1 MKQNWALH
9 AYLKSRN
16 DLKLLVFSNQ
26 TIICAE
32 NQIEN
37 DKSYI
42 SLDNLHNTQLYYIIA
57 RARLKSWHQMGLHN
71 PLSLSYDDHSI
82 SASLCTC
89 NWIIFISFFSCV
101 NLPFSSVQ
109 LELLLLFLCHYCPQ
123 QKLGPKTNKHKNN
136 CCQKLNSTGM
146 LTCHNF

>member
-1 MKQNWALH
+1 MSPTCIFEKSEWFEATCIQQSDNNMRRKPNWKWQVIH
-9 AYLKSRN
+9 
-16 DLKLLVFSNQ
+16 FTWQ
-26 TIICAE
+26 F
-32 NQIEN
+32 
-37 DKSYI
+37 
-42 SLDNLHNTQLYYIIA
+42 TQYYIIA
-57 RARLKSWHQMGLHN
+57 RARLKSWHQVGLQN

-109 LELLLLFLCHYCPQ
+109 LELLLLSLCHYCPQ
-123 QKLGPKTNKHKNN
+123 QKLGPKTNNHKYN

-146 LTCHNF
+146 LICHNF

>member
-32 NQIEN
+32 KQIKNE
-37 DKSYI
+37 KSYI
-42 SLDNLHNTQLYYIIA
+42 SLDNLHNTTSA
-57 RARLKSWHQMGLHN
+57 RARLKSWHQVGLQN
-71 PLSLSYDDHSI
+71 PLSLLSYDDHSI

-109 LELLLLFLCHYCPQ
+109 LELLLLSLCHYCPQ
-123 QKLGPKTNKHKNN
+123 QKLGPKTNNHKYN

-146 LTCHNF
+146 LICHNF